1 MRTPPIEF
9 ELVRTGMLATRESK
23 SVMKIAVITEDGKT
37 ISQHFGR
44 APYYLVFTVED
55 GQITQTEQ
63 RSKAGH
69 QQFVTLHD
77 HAHDDDHE
85 HGQGHG
91 FRAGDD
97 AKHNQMVA
105 PIADCEVL
113 LVRGMGRGAHMA
125 VTQANIR
132 PIITVIS
139 DPEGAVRAYLDG
151 TLVDHPEKLH

>member
-1 MRTPPIEF
+1 
-9 ELVRTGMLATRESK
+9 
-23 SVMKIAVITEDGKT
+23 MKIAVITEDGKT

-44 APYYLVFTVED
+44 APHYLVFTVEN
-55 GQITQTEQ
+55 GEITHTEQ

-77 HAHDDDHE
+77 HDHDHE
-85 HGQGHG
+85 HGHGQGQGHG
-91 FRAGDD
+91 FGAGDD

-113 LVRGMGRGAHMA
+113 LVRGMGRGAHIA

-132 PIITVIS
+132 PIITVIT
-139 DPEGAVRAYLDG
+139 DAEQAVRAYLDG
-151 TLVDHPEKLH
+151 SIVDHPEKLH